1 MRINILPIYKKE
13 IKLYL
18 QSPSVYVV
26 GGLFFALAGLFFQDI
41 LVFFSQMSV
50 SAQMRY
56 RLGFFEL
63 NMTQFVVRNT
73 FSLINFLLLFVV
85 PILTMRLFA
94 EEKKSGTFELLVTYP
109 FRDWEL
115 LIGKYLAALSI
126 IALFLLISVVY
137 ALLMII
143 IGQPEVP
150 VILSSYLGIFL
161 LAMAY
166 VAYGIFASSLT
177 ENQIVSAILTF
188 AGLLVLYL
196 IGDLAAAETGFLST
210 LLDAISI
217 RLHAVNFTI
226 GVIETKDIAYFI
238 LFTVL
243 FLFLT
248 ARVLES
254 RHWRV

>member
-1 MRINILPIYKKE
+1 MSLNILPIYKKE
-13 IKLYL
+13 LKTYL

-26 GGLFFALAGLFFQDI
+26 AGLFFALAGLFFQDI
-41 LVFFSQMSV
+41 LVFFSQISIN
-50 SAQMRY
+50 AQMRY
-56 RLGFFEL
+56 RMGFPQL

-73 FSLINFLLLFVV
+73 FGLLNFLLLFVV

-115 LIGKYLAALSI
+115 LTGKYLAALSI
-126 IALFLLISVVY
+126 IVLLLVVSFVY
-137 ALLMII
+137 AIVMMI

-161 LAMAY
+161 LGMAY
-166 VAYGIFASSLT
+166 VAYGLFASSVT
-177 ENQIVSAILTF
+177 ENQIVASILTF
-188 AGLLVLYL
+188 AGLLVFYL
-196 IGDLAAAETGFLST
+196 VGDLASAETGFLSKV
-210 LLDAISI
+210 LGGLSV
-217 RLHAVNFTI
+217 RLHAVNFTM

-238 LFTVL
+238 LFTGF

-254 RHWRV
+254 RRWRV